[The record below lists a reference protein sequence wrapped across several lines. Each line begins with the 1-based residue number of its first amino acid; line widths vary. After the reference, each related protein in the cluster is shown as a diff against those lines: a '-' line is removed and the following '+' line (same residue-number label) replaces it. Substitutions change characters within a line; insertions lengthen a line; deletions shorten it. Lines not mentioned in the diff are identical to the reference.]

1 MGHVTLSEAEGHVTL
16 SEAEGSLDHVKRD
29 SSLSL
34 GMTEPRHVT
43 LSEVEGS
50 RNADASIIRTVQ
62 QHYDASIIRAVQQHY
77 DVRSF
82 DCMSEIVLE
91 EVRNH
96 TLLGEVEQYFD
107 PGQWQRVVD
116 VGCGASARNPIF
128 ALRYWGREAVA
139 VDLSWRT
146 LQRAHERIAVPFVN
160 GNVLALPFQDEAF
173 DFATSTGVI
182 HHTPDP
188 REALRELKRIVRP
201 GGGMFVSVYNRRS
214 IYYPVYRCLGG
225 VFRAL
230 VRLRLEP
237 LVRWIFVPLYALV
250 YAPIVWMSVKRVVPV
265 PYRQAAADF
274 DDKFL
279 NPYVLFYL
287 PEEIEEW
294 IAADGLVCLKSG
306 THMASMMLGFLIRK

>member
-1 MGHVTLSEAEGHVTL
+1 VAGDKAHTT
-16 SEAEGSLDHVKRD
+16 
-29 SSLSL
+29 
-34 GMTEPRHVT
+34 
-43 LSEVEGS
+43 
-50 RNADASIIRTVQ
+50 ASIVRTVQ
-62 QHYDASIIRAVQQHY
+62 QHYDA
-77 DVRSF
+77 RSF

-128 ALRYWGREAVA
+128 AQRYWGRKTVSGADFPVCHA

-146 LQRAHERIAVPFVN
+146 LQQAQGHITVPFVN
-160 GNVLALPFQDEAF
+160 ANVLALPFQNEVF
-173 DFATSTGVI
+173 DFAMSTGVI

-188 REALRELKRIVRP
+188 RQALRELKRIVRP

-214 IYYPVYRCLGG
+214 IYYPLYRYLGG
-225 VFRAL
+225 VFRAF
-230 VRLRLEP
+230 LRWGLEP
-237 LVRWIFVPLYALV
+237 LVRWVFVPLYAAV
-250 YAPIVWMSVKRVVPV
+250 YAPIVWMSVKKIIPV

-287 PEEIEEW
+287 LEEIEEW
-294 IAADGLVCLKSG
+294 IAAEGLVCLRSG
-306 THMASMMLGFLIRK
+306 THMATMMLGFLVRK